1 MVTTNTSIDK
11 VGLDYANSKTNSKT
25 KVLATL
31 GQGNIQIADI
41 NQDDANSSTTLL
53 NRDITN
59 NSVDIYN
66 IKSHK
71 GLKGELDTRLLTK
84 SGRVKIAEDIKKS
97 GMIASAIKQI
107 IKTDRTGVTDFF
119 SEVDK
124 LHKTDEAVK
133 NKIANDPELAKTLTD
148 PNLTPKQKQSLTTQL
163 VNGVM
168 IELGYQEVAEVKV
181 VFDANDKTRQG
192 HYSKD
197 GDIYLN
203 DASIDNTKD
212 LVTTAGHEASHVIDK
227 QNPNINI
234 NPTTKAD
241 NETYAENYAEN
252 FGDYVEFASE
262 NYGDGNLASSN
273 NHTGNNSSQTLKN
286 NNRDYAQVDKSK
298 GQDFLHINE
307 EYDYAN
313 EMTNCGKTGYK
324 CKNDTRKEY
333 QAIYD
338 KNKQD
343 KIAEIN
349 KELNKPAFL
358 RNRSNQEI
366 KSAIDLV
373 ENRPFEEEITK
384 IPEQSL
390 NGVEVVS
397 REKYVSRVEVETRE
411 DAVAVLESGVT
422 FVPYVGPAYQGVNLI
437 VDGIEDYKKGDNDFT
452 NTINNVVDIVVPEVL
467 KKIGVNKTPANLI
480 GTGVLLDRN
489 SP

>member
-1 MVTTNTSIDK
+1 
-11 VGLDYANSKTNSKT
+11 
-25 KVLATL
+25 
-31 GQGNIQIADI
+31 
-41 NQDDANSSTTLL
+41 
-53 NRDITN
+53 
-59 NSVDIYN
+59 
-66 IKSHK
+66 
-71 GLKGELDTRLLTK
+71 
-84 SGRVKIAEDIKKS
+84 
-97 GMIASAIKQI
+97 MIASAIKQI

-241 NETYAENYAEN
+241 NEIYAENYAEN

-397 REKYVSRVEVETRE
+397 REKYVSRVEVETKK
-411 DAVAVLESGVT
+411 DAVAT
-422 FVPYVGPAYQGVNLI
+422 ARAAANFVPVVRVINTGVA
-437 VDGIEDYKKGDNDFT
+437 VVEGATKDYEDGGIDNS
-452 NTINNVVDIVVPEVL
+452 INNVIELIVPKIIS
-467 KKIGVNKTPANLI
+467 KKIGISEKIPI
-480 GTGVLLDRN
+480 GITTGISLGNDL
-489 SP
+489 SE